1 MIRLQKYMADCGVA
15 SRRKCEEIIL
25 AGRVSVNDAVVDELG
40 VKVSSG
46 DVVKVNGRTITP
58 EKEMVYIL
66 LHKPEGYITTA
77 EDQFGRPTVL
87 NVLDDELLEKR
98 IYPVGR
104 LDYDTSGLLLL
115 TNDGDL
121 TFKLTHPKHN
131 VEKTYIAK
139 VLGTPTEEE
148 LETFRNGVIIDGY
161 KTAKAKCIIVK
172 EDDKFCSLK
181 ITIKEGKNRQVRKMC
196 EEIGHRTVGLKRIAT
211 GKLFLGELK
220 RGEYRHLTQQE
231 VNYLKN
237 L

>member
-15 SRRKCEEIIL
+15 SRRKCEDIIL
-25 AGRVSVNDAVVDELG
+25 SGRVSVNGEIVEELG
-40 VKVSSG
+40 TKIEDG
-46 DVVKVNGRTITP
+46 DVVKVNGKVISLSNDFI
-58 EKEMVYIL
+58 YIL

-87 NVLDDELLEKR
+87 DLLDEKLIKDR

-139 VLGTPTEEE
+139 VLGRPTNEEI
-148 LETFRNGVIIDGY
+148 ETFKNGIVIDGY
-161 KTAKAKCIIVK
+161 KTAKASCLVLKD
-172 EDDKFCSLK
+172 EDKYCSLK

-196 EEIGHRTVGLKRIAT
+196 EAIGHRAVGLKRIAT

-220 RGEYRHLTQQE
+220 RGEYRNLTNDE
-231 VNYLKN
+231 INYLKN